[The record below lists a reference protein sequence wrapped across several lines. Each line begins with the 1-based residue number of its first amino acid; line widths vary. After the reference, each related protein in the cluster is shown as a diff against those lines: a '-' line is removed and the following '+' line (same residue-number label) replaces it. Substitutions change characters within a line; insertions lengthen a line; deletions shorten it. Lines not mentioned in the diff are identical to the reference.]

1 MANWKEFYNDFLLS
15 TGITEEVRQKAKEGF
30 DIYEIYPD
38 SLNELNGTIF
48 FMIKEDNSKKLIV
61 IGENDEF
68 LGEVDSY
75 DGKSVKVCPLNHVN
89 AEILRKLFSFTAPTN
104 VLNDKKT
111 IGLGDRLGLASSGH
125 IRLIKEYDV
134 KPILAQQSIRE
145 LNLTGRNYKGVLDD
159 ATWAVFQEGYKGG
172 YGADGD
178 HLKTPDE
185 VKMALEC
192 GFTMITLDCSEH
204 IDNDISSLSEEKINK
219 RYDEIPREKREIF
232 ERKYADKNFILK
244 DGSIVT
250 FDKQQLKKTVL
261 IYKDAIE
268 FAISI
273 FKGYIKPFARK
284 VDFEMSVDETL
295 TSTAPQAH
303 FFVASELIQAGVD
316 VATIAPRFCGEFQ
329 KGIDYIGDISQFE
342 KEFKIHASIAEFFG
356 YKISVHSGSDKFSVF
371 PIVGKETK
379 GIYHVKTAG
388 TNWLEAIR
396 IIALRAPELYRELHA
411 FALDVLDEAKK
422 YYHIGAKEDRI
433 ADINSLKD
441 VELPDLMNKDDSRQ
455 VIHITYGLIL
465 QAKKEDGSLRFKD
478 RIYKVLHKYE
488 DDYYDALYKHI
499 GKHLKTL
506 GN

>member
-1 MANWKEFYNDFLLS
+1 
-15 TGITEEVRQKAKEGF
+15 
-30 DIYEIYPD
+30 
-38 SLNELNGTIF
+38 
-48 FMIKEDNSKKLIV
+48 
-61 IGENDEF
+61 
-68 LGEVDSY
+68 
-75 DGKSVKVCPLNHVN
+75 
-89 AEILRKLFSFTAPTN
+89 
-104 VLNDKKT
+104 
-111 IGLGDRLGLASSGH
+111 
-125 IRLIKEYDV
+125 
-134 KPILAQQSIRE
+134 
-145 LNLTGRNYKGVLDD
+145 
-159 ATWAVFQEGYKGG
+159 
-172 YGADGD
+172 
-178 HLKTPDE
+178 
-185 VKMALEC
+185 
-192 GFTMITLDCSEH
+192 
-204 IDNDISSLSEEKINK
+204 
-219 RYDEIPREKREIF
+219 
-232 ERKYADKNFILK
+232 
-244 DGSIVT
+244 
-250 FDKQQLKKTVL
+250 
-261 IYKDAIE
+261 
-268 FAISI
+268 
-273 FKGYIKPFARK
+273 
-284 VDFEMSVDETL
+284 MSVDETL

-316 VATIAPRFCGEFQ
+316 VASIAPRFCGEFQ
-329 KGIDYIGDISQFE
+329 IGIDYIGDISQFE